1 MAVWT
6 TEPYRNL
13 CIIGKVLMERIQRPD
28 VLDEDLPLL
37 VREMREVEAFKRE
50 IRGIPRLLGHK
61 LDEIMA
67 ARMASA
73 KRITTRGAIDEAP
86 DAPDAPAQAKP
97 DIEPKHASKPADP

>member
-13 CIIGKVLMERIQRPD
+13 CIVCKVLMQRIQD
-28 VLDEDLPLL
+28 TEVQNADLPPL
-37 VREMREVEAFKRE
+37 VRELREVEAFKRE
-50 IRGIPRLLGHK
+50 MRGIPRLLGHK
-61 LDEIMA
+61 LDEIMT

-73 KRITTRGAIDEAP
+73 KRITTRGAIDE
-86 DAPDAPAQAKP
+86 APDAPAQAKP